1 MTGWAAEWGQG
12 GVFGLSRCEMGRGR
26 PAMTVEWPHLLE
38 SWITPELALD
48 NWRQRIARVEAEEI
62 AYFGS
67 LPYVR
72 GLAVIGSIGRGTQWP
87 LSDLDLLVVADFWE
101 GEDPEWPIRR
111 EEAERIA
118 RLHAGG
124 IPNEVEAGNW
134 VLTSDDVRAAV
145 DGDEDTFFGMLDHP
159 HWLGIVIKA
168 EGARVAHDFDGYVS
182 RFVERCNEALWTDRF
197 VKLWLRLAG
206 EDAEEQ
212 VEGARR
218 CLRASDPAGAS
229 LALILAAHVMTGGLY
244 GAWRRLPE
252 SISRGVT
259 RFLAAAEEMGDAAVG
274 EQFLCAARLSGDEVG
289 ERFAATPPAGQRER
303 DVWLAIRRGNGEIL
317 DELGATRD
325 LLHTTLW
332 VATTLERNLSA
343 PYPQWT
349 GVTSDERI
357 VRNQL
362 EAAEAML
369 ARLRAARTR
378 LESPDGEL

>member
-1 MTGWAAEWGQG
+1 
-12 GVFGLSRCEMGRGR
+12 
-26 PAMTVEWPHLLE
+26 MTVEWPHLLE

-48 NWRQRIARVEAEEI
+48 NWRRRIARVEAEET

-101 GEDPEWPIRR
+101 GEYPEWPIRR

-118 RLHAGG
+118 RLHAVG
-124 IPNEVEAGNW
+124 IPNDIEAGNW
-134 VLTSDDVRAAV
+134 VLTSVDVRAAV

-168 EGARVAHDFDGYVS
+168 EGARVTRDFGGYLS
-182 RFVERCNEALWTDRF
+182 RFVERCNRVLWTDRF

-206 EDAEEQ
+206 DDAEER

-218 CLRASDPAGAS
+218 CLRAGDPAGAS
-229 LALILAAHVMTGGLY
+229 LALILTAHVMTGGMY

-259 RFLAAAEEMGDAAVG
+259 RFLAAAEEMGDAAAG
-274 EQFLCAARLSGDEVG
+274 EQFLRAARLSGDEAG
-289 ERFAATPPAGQRER
+289 ERLAATPPAGQRER

-325 LLHTTLW
+325 LLHTALW
-332 VATTLERNLSA
+332 VAVMLERSLST
-343 PYPQWT
+343 PYPLWT
-349 GVTSDERI
+349 GVTADEEI

-362 EAAEAML
+362 EAAEGML
-369 ARLRAARTR
+369 GRLQRAKAEMEVAGGRC
-378 LESPDGEL
+378 

>member
-1 MTGWAAEWGQG
+1 
-12 GVFGLSRCEMGRGR
+12 
-26 PAMTVEWPHLLE
+26 MTVEWPHLLE

-48 NWRQRIARVEAEEI
+48 NWCRRIARVEAEEA

-72 GLAVIGSIGRGTQWP
+72 GLAVIGSAGRGTAWP
-87 LSDLDLLVVADFWE
+87 LSDLDLLVVADFWR

-111 EEAERIA
+111 EEKERIG
-118 RLHAGG
+118 RLHVAG
-124 IPNEVEAGNW
+124 IPNDLEAGNW

-145 DGDEDTFFGMLDHP
+145 DGDDDTFFGMLDHP
-159 HWLGIVIKA
+159 HWLGIAIKA
-168 EGARVAHDFDGYVS
+168 EGARVAHDFDGYVG

-206 EDAEEQ
+206 DDAEER

-218 CLRASDPAGAS
+218 CLRAGDPAGAS
-229 LALILAAHVMTGGLY
+229 LALILAAHVMTGGMY

-274 EQFLCAARLSGDEVG
+274 EQFLCAARLSGDEAG
-289 ERFAATPPAGQRER
+289 ERLAAAPPAGQRER

-332 VATTLERNLSA
+332 VAAMLERSLSA
-343 PYPQWT
+343 PYPLWT
-349 GVTSDERI
+349 GATSDERI
-357 VRNQL
+357 VRRQL
-362 EAAEAML
+362 DAAQQML
-369 ARLRAARTR
+369 ARLGRARAEMET
-378 LESPDGEL
+378 DGGSC

>member
-1 MTGWAAEWGQG
+1 
-12 GVFGLSRCEMGRGR
+12 
-26 PAMTVEWPHLLE
+26 MTVEWPYLLE
-38 SWITPELALD
+38 SWITPELTLRD
-48 NWRQRIARVEAEEI
+48 WRERIARVEAEET
-62 AYFGS
+62 AYFAS

-72 GLAVIGSIGRGTQWP
+72 GLAVMGSVGRGTQWP

-111 EEAERIA
+111 EEAERIE
-118 RLHAGG
+118 RLHAAG
-124 IPNEVEAGNW
+124 IPNDIEAGNW

-145 DGDEDTFFGMLDHP
+145 DGDEDTFFGLLDHP
-159 HWLGIVIKA
+159 HWLGVAIKA
-168 EGARVAHDFDGYVS
+168 EGARVTHDFDRYVS
-182 RFVERCNEALWTDRF
+182 RFVERCHQVLWTDRF

-206 EDAEEQ
+206 DDGEER

-218 CLRASDPAGAS
+218 CLRDGDAAAAS
-229 LALILAAHVMTGGLY
+229 LALILAAHVMTGGMY

-274 EQFLCAARLSGDEVG
+274 EQFLRAARLGGDEVG

-332 VATTLERNLSA
+332 VAVTLDRSLSA

-349 GVTSDERI
+349 GVTADGRI
-357 VRNQL
+357 VRRQL
-362 EAAEAML
+362 DAAEAML

-378 LESPDGEL
+378 VESC